1 MKFILLYFI
10 LILNISC
17 SFAQEDNIFLE
28 DSAKQYVKY
37 SIERLKNTEEI
48 LERLAQKLAA
58 EHYTSTKED
67 YIKAHYQYES
77 IRPLVLL
84 TPNLNNL
91 VDTHLDQLPKD
102 TQSLNFLGF
111 HAIEYSLFIEQDPTR
126 AFVETQ
132 KLINN
137 LRFVI
142 TMIQQQTITPQN
154 MIDFLPV
161 YMHQIVEHKLSG
173 YDSIYSE
180 SALGEIAANME
191 GIHLIIEQI
200 HNFLPTHLVSALN
213 QSEDNIEQI
222 LQRYKFEDIYLPYDQ
237 LTATDKALLAKEAQ
251 AFSELL
257 TQLHTIITQQ
267 LSEIDA
273 LN

>member
-1 MKFILLYFI
+1 MKHILLSLIFALASFI
-10 LILNISC
+10 NLIQANDYSYTNATQTYVH
-17 SFAQEDNIFLE
+17 FA
-28 DSAKQYVKY
+28 
-37 SIERLKNTEEI
+37 IERLKNTEEI

-213 QSEDNIEQI
+213 QSEDKIEQI